1 MKGIIH
7 IKNGNRYT
15 ENGWIRVNVHGT
27 SEEIG
32 YAHGVLLADEL
43 KKVVRNLDFVC
54 MNSYGYSSND
64 LANIFYDIFE
74 PRVEGRL
81 SRFN

>member
-7 IKNGNRYT
+7 IKNGKIFKWVDT
-15 ENGWIRVNVHGT
+15 SKCHGT

-43 KKVVRNLDFVC
+43 KKVVEINFYVRN
-54 MNSYGYSSND
+54 YGYSSND

-74 PRVEGRL
+74 PRVKAGY
-81 SRFN
+81 RFN